1 MSATPVFPA
10 PLSAAT
16 QHALWHYI
24 RPLFSVDLSEWT
36 ALHLNGEPLGFLNTH
51 WRAQLQ
57 QDWPHA
63 QQAGDG
69 FLDVRHAD
77 WLVLADSLQDIA
89 HHWHKSGLFGGW
101 RNEWFDVYGGDGA
114 VRFALERAAFRPLG
128 LTSRAVHV
136 NGLVHTASG
145 WRFWIARRSP
155 FKAVDPDKLDN
166 LVGGGIA
173 RGEDPAAAL
182 LREGFEEAG
191 LPETLLAPLRPAA
204 VQHSLRA
211 VSRGLHRERL
221 YVFDA
226 VLPPAL
232 VPENQD
238 GEVAAFGMMDADE
251 IAAAML
257 AGRFMNDALLV
268 TLDAFERY
276 GLLDGA
282 LPLARWLQ
290 GCRRGFCSAAEV

>member
-16 QHALWHYI
+16 QDALWHYI
-24 RPLFSVDLSEWT
+24 RPLFSVDLSAWT
-36 ALHLNGEPLGFLNTH
+36 ALHLNGEHLVFLNER
-51 WRAQLQ
+51 WRVQLQ
-57 QDWPHA
+57 QDWPHT
-63 QQAGDG
+63 QQGGDG
-69 FLDVRHAD
+69 VLDLRHPD
-77 WLVLADSLQDIA
+77 WLTLADSLQDTA
-89 HHWHKSGLFGGW
+89 RHWHKSGLLGGW
-101 RNEWFDVYGGDGA
+101 RDEWFDVYGSDGA

-128 LTSRAVHV
+128 LTSRAVHI
-136 NGLVHTASG
+136 NGLVQTHEG

-166 LVGGGIA
+166 IVGGGIA
-173 RGEDPAAAL
+173 RGEDPAEAL

-191 LPETLLAPLRPAA
+191 LPANLLSGLNVAG

-226 VLPPAL
+226 VLPPGYT
-232 VPENQD
+232 PENQD
-238 GEVAAFGMMDADE
+238 GEVAAFHIMSVDE
-251 IAAAML
+251 ITAAIL
-257 AGRFMNDALLV
+257 EGRFMNDALLV
-268 TLDAFERY
+268 TLDAFGRY
-276 GLLDGA
+276 GLLNPE

-290 GCRRGFCSAAEV
+290 QGRRGFDSAENV

>member
-16 QHALWHYI
+16 QHALWQYV
-24 RPLFSVDLSEWT
+24 RPIFSVDVSAWT
-36 ALHLNGEPLGFLNTH
+36 ALHLNGEHLGFLNPRWH
-51 WRAQLQ
+51 AQLQ

-63 QQAGDG
+63 QQSGDG
-69 FLDVRHAD
+69 FLDLRHAD
-77 WLVLADSLQDIA
+77 WLALADSLQDTA
-89 HHWHKSGLFGGW
+89 RHWHKSGLLSGW
-101 RNEWFDVYGGDGA
+101 RNEWFDVYGSDGA

-128 LTSRAVHV
+128 LTSHAVHI
-136 NGLVHTASG
+136 NGLVRTEAG

-166 LVGGGIA
+166 IVGGGIA
-173 RGEDPAAAL
+173 RSEDPAEAL

-191 LPETLLAPLRPAA
+191 LPASLLSGLSPAC

-226 VLPPAL
+226 VLPPDYT
-232 VPENQD
+232 PENQD
-238 GEVAAFGMMDADE
+238 GEVAAFHIMGVDE
-251 IAAAML
+251 IVAAIAD
-257 AGRFMNDALLV
+257 GRVMNDALLV

-276 GLLDGA
+276 GLLNPA

-290 GCRRGFCSAAEV
+290 QGRRGFASAESV